1 MVSQQGVEKYYKSL
15 KFRAFYKYSK
25 TYKIKKPWRRCLCT
39 EKKGSLH
46 NLFYYFSLAP
56 IKVSTSLR
64 TQ

>member
-1 MVSQQGVEKYYKSL
+1 MVSQQGVDKYYKSL

-25 TYKIKKPWRRCLCT
+25 TYKIKKPCSKCLCT
-39 EKKGSLH
+39 EKKDCLH
-46 NLFYYFSLAP
+46 NRFYYFSPAP